1 MVIADGNVKTIN
13 NFIYLLSVFGLLVD
27 TVARVSFTVEEN
39 SFVMWC
45 SVPVVANIAVLEA
58 EVDP

>member
-27 TVARVSFTVEEN
+27 TVARVSFTVEED

-45 SVPVVANIAVLEA
+45 SVPVVANIVVLVA